1 MTDDVTTGL
10 IRALVDNLT
19 GVDKE
24 WQALSMVLDFAGGR
38 FSGTHGYA
46 YPDDGSIAAVASH
59 PYYAKAAVNAYLES
73 HYKPG
78 DPLPAAILVQFDRTS
93 GQYEVTFE
101 DTDATRW
108 RVTPANIG
116 SMGEQLRPAFD

>member
-10 IRALVDNLT
+10 IRALVENLT
-19 GVDKE
+19 GADKE
-24 WQALSMVLDFAGGR
+24 WQALSMVLDFAGGK

-46 YPDDGSIAAVASH
+46 YSDDGSIAAVASH

-73 HYKPG
+73 YYKPG